1 MRILLAVLVIAAGML
16 MPAQAGINAEFRRF
30 AGHPLWAGLLNFT
43 VGLGVIGLAALLLR
57 LPLPA
62 PAVLG
67 QAPWWAWIGGLCG
80 ATLVLSSLI
89 AAPHL
94 GAALLI
100 TCLVAGQLLASLV
113 IDHYGWVGY
122 PERALT
128 PERIVGAALLVVAV
142 WLIQRSA

>member
-1 MRILLAVLVIAAGML
+1 MRFLLGALVIAAGML

-30 AGHPLWAGLLNFT
+30 AGHPLWAGLLNFA
-43 VGLGVIGLAALLLR
+43 VGLTVIALAALLWR
-57 LPLPA
+57 LPLPPPGLVA
-62 PAVLG
+62 

-89 AAPHL
+89 AAPQL

-122 PERALT
+122 PQRALT
-128 PERIVGAALLVVAV
+128 LERIVGAALLVVAV
-142 WLIQRSA
+142 WLIQRSP